1 MIVSVHVATATC
13 ITNVFVI
20 SSNHNR
26 TASSIID
33 ETVIVSNPSRK
44 KPIIFWFS
52 GTPSRHSVKV
62 IISVD

>member
-1 MIVSVHVATATC
+1 MMVIVHIVIATC

-20 SSNHNR
+20 SSNHSR
-26 TASSIID
+26 TAISTID
-33 ETVIVSNPSRK
+33 DTVIVSNPSRR

-62 IISVD
+62 IIFAD